1 MDKSNNYTDYLI
13 SATDDNSAAV
23 FASENSVP
31 EDAWFRLPS
40 TLEDSPE
47 LFKKESTL
55 VLTSEEWKG
64 LSKEAYEEKSLRG
77 QRNVRVLFAAD
88 FYVASKYAAAR
99 NWGLHSWKFVADP
112 ELEEV
117 IEYGFFC

>member
-13 SATDDNSAAV
+13 SAVDDKSAAV
-23 FASENSVP
+23 FAAENSVS
-31 EDAWFRLPS
+31 EGAWFRLPS

-47 LFKKESTL
+47 LFKKELTL
-55 VLTSEEWKG
+55 VLTTEEWKG
-64 LSKEAYEEKSLRG
+64 LSKEAYEDKSLRD
-77 QRNVRVLFAAD
+77 QRNVRVLFAKD
-88 FYVASKYAAAR
+88 FYAASKYAAAR
-99 NWGLHSWKFVADP
+99 NWGLRSWKFVADP